1 VTKKTPLTMR
11 QQVVQAAKDADV
23 PIDDW
28 DRAQVLGQLAG
39 LLAAH
44 PSIAGKIAFKGGAVM
59 HLIDGSPRLSRDLD
73 GVLVAAGRVTEA
85 TIRNALGTPSARKV
99 VIEVSRFVTTT
110 PDSILFQVITCHPVS
125 GVGRV
130 GVQLSIN
137 WQAPLLLT
145 AEPQTVEINKREVTF
160 LVVARLERIAEKVRA
175 FVVRGRAGD
184 AFDLYYYD
192 KTEISKRD
200 RARLPELV
208 ATKLSEDPDVPADEN
223 LPERLD
229 MFIAELGPKWVD
241 SPLIMKGPRPPWDE
255 VKRRAASFRQYLPE
269 RKPQRS

>member
-1 VTKKTPLTMR
+1 MTKKTPPTMR

-85 TIRNALGTPSARKV
+85 TIRNALGTPKARKV

-125 GVGRV
+125 GIGRV

-137 WQAPLLLT
+137 WQAPLLL
-145 AEPQTVEINKREVTF
+145 
-160 LVVARLERIAEKVRA
+160 
-175 FVVRGRAGD
+175 
-184 AFDLYYYD
+184 
-192 KTEISKRD
+192 
-200 RARLPELV
+200 
-208 ATKLSEDPDVPADEN
+208 
-223 LPERLD
+223 
-229 MFIAELGPKWVD
+229 
-241 SPLIMKGPRPPWDE
+241 
-255 VKRRAASFRQYLPE
+255 AASPNSGQSGSTRP
-269 RKPQRS
+269 